1 MATNTKLE
9 QMHVFANSVRRTYN
23 SLRHTTDRIHADL
36 GISAPKRTL
45 LMDLYRE
52 GPNTVP
58 ALAASRY
65 ISRQI
70 IQTQVNEL
78 KRAGLVEAKPNPEH
92 QRSKLIALTQKGQKT
107 VRAMIDAENAFIR
120 KLGWLPRADELEAG
134 IHLLDAIH
142 EQLDQSEGEAG

>member
-1 MATNTKLE
+1 MAKNTNLE

-23 SLRHTTDRIHADL
+23 SLRHTTDQIHADL

-58 ALAASRY
+58 SLAASRH

-70 IQTQVNEL
+70 IQTQVNDL
-78 KRAGLVEAKPNPEH
+78 KQAGLVAAQPNPGH
-92 QRSKLIALTQKGQKT
+92 RRSKLIALTTKGRKT
-107 VRAMIDAENAFIR
+107 VQSMIDAENAFIQ

-134 IHLLDAIH
+134 IRVLDAIH
-142 EQLDQSEGEAG
+142 ERLDRPEGREG